1 MRLLIFSIF
10 TFISTAVFA
19 QSETVLTK
27 EIGLEASTSTVV
39 NLPGTVNLKRW
50 DSEHIKIVANVQ
62 INFDETIL
70 KRLMMVGRYSIK
82 TNTSNNTIVIDMPT
96 VERYVAI
103 KGVELIDTF
112 NFDIYAPEGYRI
124 FIKNK
129 HNKGYSLNS

>member
-1 MRLLIFSIF
+1 MRLLIFSF
-10 TFISTAVFA
+10 TILFSAGLFA

-27 EIGLEASTSTVV
+27 EVGLEASTSTVI

-82 TNTSNNTIVIDMPT
+82 TTVNNNTIVIDMPT
-96 VERYVAI
+96 VDRYVAI
-103 KGVELIDTF
+103 KGVELIDIF
-112 NFDIYAPEGYRI
+112 NFDIYAPDGYRI
-124 FIKNK
+124 FVKNK
-129 HNKGYSLNS
+129 QNKGYSLNS